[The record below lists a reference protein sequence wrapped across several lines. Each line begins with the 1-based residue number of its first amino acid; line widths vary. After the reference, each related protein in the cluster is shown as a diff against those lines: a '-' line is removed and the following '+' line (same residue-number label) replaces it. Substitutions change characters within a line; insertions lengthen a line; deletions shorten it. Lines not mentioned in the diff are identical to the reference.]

1 MRRLV
6 AQLREAIRNAL
17 TQDTEA
23 QRSCLFGGY
32 WFDPLYSSNFRRWGK
47 SPHFIELVQT
57 LYTHA
62 FVTSKNEYHDE
73 NLLCKA
79 KGFHNQQGFN
89 LPAESQ
95 LTTWWNHYSHRGI
108 MAPSHG
114 ASVSLI
120 AAQTAGLLMSRFGLN
135 NPFGWAM
142 TGSEYSNTGAPLQ
155 PNARVLFVLDYLPR
169 GPGDS
174 AKFATSL
181 WGAANIQKLPH
192 HCPRSASFFTDI
204 LESAV
209 KRCLLPEGWKRN
221 MTDTDI
227 VLTLGKNI
235 VEVEDITP
243 QKLLVWAHVL
253 HQISCGFA
261 ENMKSKLYAHCVY
274 KEDEWAMLS
283 IKYLIMLWIGFL
295 QSNLVRIGQGHHAD
309 YTDGSDD
316 DGKIG
321 VIFRNKLEVLGGTHN
336 GATILDLGDNYV
348 QDISKV
354 VGRKVYEWST
364 IKNSLD
370 NTYSPSVHFAIG
382 RPVESFSNYFADK
395 VPAKVPANMSFEYI
409 VENLIC
415 PVAVV
420 VRPTRPVAAD
430 TTSTT
435 NTPGTTDTVTTDATG
450 TTAAAPGTTDTTAT
464 PGTTDT
470 TDTTDMADT
479 ATTATG
485 TTTNTTATPSDTS
498 VGSGYGFDGA
508 MDDDLSTISSRSR
521 TLSDVYCDSD
531 ERSSL
536 NDARYMSDK
545 NGNVYKLVPELT
557 NRNVKIY
564 SRKAERMP
572 ARERG
577 GADKGIDGIS
587 MISLSSGTCVT
598 ISDCNDE
605 FCAVIWQCTTAES
618 TYKLYEDFEK
628 LELRLWGKY
637 YPTEEH
643 PFRDHLPTEFHDR
656 VIRKLL
662 IVTTLPDQETKSA
675 MLHPKQSQWY
685 LKQAHAHLPYK
696 LMGLTLTARNHPRLS
711 NDCTVDHMFFTADQ
725 SDCCATK
732 LNLMKRGHELATWQD
747 EMSAVIGAAPPN
759 PVHDVKS
766 IAEFSRQS
774 KRTKTDKQQ
783 TGKQQTQQTIG
794 FIFEGYV
801 LGIINGLM
809 PEYVV
814 QKAIDRPC

>member
-1 MRRLV
+1 
-6 AQLREAIRNAL
+6 
-17 TQDTEA
+17 
-23 QRSCLFGGY
+23 
-32 WFDPLYSSNFRRWGK
+32 
-47 SPHFIELVQT
+47 
-57 LYTHA
+57 
-62 FVTSKNEYHDE
+62 
-73 NLLCKA
+73 
-79 KGFHNQQGFN
+79 
-89 LPAESQ
+89 
-95 LTTWWNHYSHRGI
+95 
-108 MAPSHG
+108 
-114 ASVSLI
+114 
-120 AAQTAGLLMSRFGLN
+120 
-135 NPFGWAM
+135 
-142 TGSEYSNTGAPLQ
+142 
-155 PNARVLFVLDYLPR
+155 
-169 GPGDS
+169 
-174 AKFATSL
+174 
-181 WGAANIQKLPH
+181 
-192 HCPRSASFFTDI
+192 
-204 LESAV
+204 
-209 KRCLLPEGWKRN
+209 
-221 MTDTDI
+221 
-227 VLTLGKNI
+227 
-235 VEVEDITP
+235 
-243 QKLLVWAHVL
+243 
-253 HQISCGFA
+253 
-261 ENMKSKLYAHCVY
+261 
-274 KEDEWAMLS
+274 MLS
-283 IKYLIMLWIGFL
+283 IKYLIVLWIGFL
-295 QSNLVRIGQGHHAD
+295 QSNLVRIGHGHHPD

-321 VIFRNKLEVLGGTHN
+321 IIFRNRLEVLSGAARGT
-336 GATILDLGDNYV
+336 TILQLGDNYV

-382 RPVESFSNYFADK
+382 RPVQSFSKYFANK
-395 VPAKVPANMSFEYI
+395 VPIATMTFDDI
-409 VENLIC
+409 VACLIC
-415 PVAVV
+415 PV
-420 VRPTRPVAAD
+420 D
-430 TTSTT
+430 
-435 NTPGTTDTVTTDATG
+435 
-450 TTAAAPGTTDTTAT
+450 
-464 PGTTDT
+464 TTDT
-470 TDTTDMADT
+470 TDTADT
-479 ATTATG
+479 DTTDTTG
-485 TTTNTTATPSDTS
+485 TTNTTDTTPSDTS
-498 VGSGYGFDGA
+498 VESGYDFDGA
-508 MDDDLSTISSRSR
+508 MDDDLSSISSRSR
-521 TLSDVYCDSD
+521 TLSDVYCESD
-531 ERSSL
+531 DRSSL
-536 NDARYMSDK
+536 QDARYMSDK

-675 MLHPKQSQWY
+675 MLHPKKQSQWY